1 MAARLPRTYPAAD
14 ITGHV
19 EDLVLNCPDLTGFLE
34 DLAGFCAD
42 QQAYFSGNVSCGITV
57 LRASGVP
64 DLGGSDEATR
74 RLEGVQS
81 TNREGPALAAAL
93 DESMVLVPDLR
104 AEGRW
109 PSFIDAARRQRVLS
123 VLALPV
129 PLEGTAKAVMSFYSL
144 RPHGFGREAIVS
156 AHTLAADAS
165 KGLRLVLRIASLRES
180 EHNLRTAMA
189 DRSPIDTAVGVIIG
203 QERCTQD
210 VALEWLF
217 RASRSRKVGIVDLAA
232 EIVASAGAAHPTRIR
247 FDE

>member
-19 EDLVLNCPDLTGFLE
+19 EDLVLNCPDLAGFLD
-34 DLAGFCAD
+34 DLTAFCAD

-57 LRASGVP
+57 LRTSGVP
-64 DLGGSDEATR
+64 DVAGSDEATHI
-74 RLEGVQS
+74 LEATQS
-81 TNREGPALAAAL
+81 TNREGPGLAAAL

-104 AEGRW
+104 AEERW
-109 PSFIDAARRQRVLS
+109 PSFIEAAAGQRVLS

-129 PLEGTAKAVMSFYSL
+129 PLDGVAKAGISFYSL

-156 AHTLAADAS
+156 AHALAADAS
-165 KGLRLVLRIASLRES
+165 KGLRLVLRIAQLREA

-189 DRSPIDTAVGVIIG
+189 DRSPIDIAVGVIIG

-217 RASRSRKVGIVDLAA
+217 RASRSRNMSIRDLAA
-232 EIVASAGAAHPTRIR
+232 EIVASAGAAHPTRIH
-247 FDE
+247 FGE